1 MVTQHFTIR
10 EVAALIGS
18 TEKALRNRLARGQV
32 PYRKLGRRVLIPADE
47 LEKFLSNLPGRT
59 AQEATKAMEDL

>member
-18 TEKALRNRLARGQV
+18 TEKALRNRLARGQF
-32 PYRKLGRRVLIPADE
+32 PFRRLGRRVLIPADE
-47 LEKFLSNLPGRT
+47 LEKFLAGLPGRT
-59 AQEATKAMEDL
+59 AREVSKAMEDL

>member
-18 TEKALRNRLARGQV
+18 TEKALRNRLARGQF
-32 PYRKLGRRVLIPADE
+32 PFRRLGRRVLIPADE
-47 LEKFLSNLPGRT
+47 LEKFLTGLPGRT
-59 AQEATKAMEDL
+59 AREVSEAMEDL